1 MQKYKL
7 LQFFSARLQ
16 QMSFLISFESLSVF
30 FEQNL
35 SCAKNTKACQFQ
47 VHSLC
52 VIAVWAAV
60 TNATDRWFLNSKSVF
75 LPVLQ
80 TETSEQ
86 QASLMDSIEGCVP
99 GHKQLP
105 SVLEWCRQGSKLLIS
120 LYKNFYPIHK
130 NSTHLT

>member
-7 LQFFSARLQ
+7 LLFFSARLQ
-16 QMSFLISFESLSVF
+16 QMSFLMSFESLSVF

-52 VIAVWAAV
+52 AIAVWAAA

-75 LPVLQ
+75 LSVLQ

-86 QASLMDSIEGCVP
+86 QASQGGLYRGLCSRPQAAALCP
-99 GHKQLP
+99 GMVQI
-105 SVLEWCRQGSKLLIS
+105 VLQALDLIV
-120 LYKNFYPIHK
+120 
-130 NSTHLT
+130 

>member
-7 LQFFSARLQ
+7 LLFFSARLQ
-16 QMSFLISFESLSVF
+16 QMSFLMSFESPSVF

-52 VIAVWAAV
+52 AIAVWAAV

-75 LPVLQ
+75 QSYRPRPQSSRPVR
-80 TETSEQ
+80 
-86 QASLMDSIEGCVP
+86 MDSTEGCVP

-105 SVLEWCRQGSKLLIS
+105 YVLEWCR
-120 LYKNFYPIHK
+120 
-130 NSTHLT
+130 